1 MKKRTLC
8 LLVSAL
14 LSLGVFAMAQEEQK
28 DPQEPKEQ
36 RETVKR
42 YVDTL
47 PLILANDDYCGIGLN
62 DRTVVG
68 KVFAAEDSDIARS
81 IFSIHEVLLAD
92 FDTEAQLE
100 KGDLLEVIK
109 PVETV
114 DQGKI
119 EGLVKN
125 IGIVRILSMDGQRA
139 RIRIEQLCDDLTIGS
154 LLAIRR
160 DREPLLGEAEAR
172 PLRVVS
178 KELKAQGGI
187 LFLGDNVSEAAESY
201 KVEIDGGRA
210 QGLERS
216 KFVVFFSQD
225 KVKGHDVVI
234 GNGVVV
240 DSSEG
245 RAIVKVWKLNT
256 ALTREHRWGLM
267 P

>member
-92 FDTEAQLE
+92 FDTE
-100 KGDLLEVIK
+100 
-109 PVETV
+109 
-114 DQGKI
+114 
-119 EGLVKN
+119 
-125 IGIVRILSMDGQRA
+125 
-139 RIRIEQLCDDLTIGS
+139 
-154 LLAIRR
+154 
-160 DREPLLGEAEAR
+160 
-172 PLRVVS
+172 
-178 KELKAQGGI
+178 
-187 LFLGDNVSEAAESY
+187 
-201 KVEIDGGRA
+201 
-210 QGLERS
+210 
-216 KFVVFFSQD
+216 
-225 KVKGHDVVI
+225 
-234 GNGVVV
+234 GVVC
-240 DSSEG
+240 D
-245 RAIVKVWKLNT
+245 
-256 ALTREHRWGLM
+256 
-267 P
+267 